1 MSAEHHGPSARSMRV
16 MALVRWALL
25 IAVTSVASASVYRFW
40 GPTPERAASSQ
51 ARYYCPMHPQI
62 TSPTSGECPIC
73 HMALEPIPDERGD
86 HGAHSRSAVTPNAHA
101 DAGAL
106 AHLVEVNLTLDRQQ
120 LGGVVSE
127 PVRASSSLRTIRVPG
142 VIEVPE
148 GARAEVRVR
157 AAGFL
162 ERVAVRESGVNV
174 TAGQPLAWIYAPQ
187 LYQTQQELLNAAR
200 WSGQPG
206 SAHAGDV
213 SAASRQALE
222 LLGMAPQDIDS
233 MIAAGVPTRAVPVRA
248 PAFATVMRV
257 TAVPGLYATPEVAL
271 YELADLR
278 RVWIVANVWER
289 EMGAVRRGA
298 VARFITGQGAEV
310 SARVLLVETSVS
322 TESRAARVRLEAA
335 SPSMS
340 LRPGTYGEV
349 LFEASGA
356 GAQRVEVPRDAV
368 IDTGLERYV
377 FVQTGEGAFAP
388 RLVRTGALTADRWE
402 VLEGLREGERVVSRG
417 TFMVDSE
424 SRLRAA
430 LAEGGAR

>member
-1 MSAEHHGPSARSMRV
+1 MNAAHHGPSARSMRV

-25 IAVTSVASASVYRFW
+25 VAVTAVASASVYRFW
-40 GPTPERAASSQ
+40 GPAPEHAAASH
-51 ARYYCPMHPQI
+51 ARFYCPMHPQI
-62 TSPTSGECPIC
+62 TSQAPGECPIC
-73 HMALEPIPDERGD
+73 HMTLEPIPDERGD
-86 HGAHSRSAVTPNAHA
+86 HGGHSHDASTVSERA

-106 AHLVEVNLTLDRQQ
+106 AHLVEVTLTLDRQQ

-127 PVRASSSLRTIRVPG
+127 PVRAGSSLRSLRVPG

-148 GARAEVRVR
+148 GARSEVRVR
-157 AAGFL
+157 APGFL
-162 ERVAVRESGVNV
+162 ERVAVRESGVTV
-174 TAGQPLAWIYAPQ
+174 AVGQPLAWIYAPQ

-206 SAHAGDV
+206 GAHASDV
-213 SAASRQALE
+213 RGASRQALE
-222 LLGMAPQDIDS
+222 LLGMAPQDVDS
-233 MIAAGVPTRAVPVRA
+233 MIAAGVPTRAVPIRA
-248 PAFATVMRV
+248 PAAATVMRV
-257 TAVPGLYATPEVAL
+257 SAVPGLYTTPETAL

-278 RVWIVANVWER
+278 RVWIIANVWER
-289 EMGAVRRGA
+289 DMSAVRRGA
-298 VARFITGQGAEV
+298 VARFITGAGAEV
-310 SARVLLVETSVS
+310 SARVLLVETAVS

-335 SPSMS
+335 NPSMT

-349 LFEASGA
+349 LFDPSSA
-356 GAQRVEVPRDAV
+356 GAARLEVPRDAV

-377 FVQTGEGAFAP
+377 FVQTSEGSFSP
-388 RLVRTGALTADRWE
+388 RLVRTGALTGDRWE
-402 VLEGLREGERVVSRG
+402 VLGGLREGERVVSRG